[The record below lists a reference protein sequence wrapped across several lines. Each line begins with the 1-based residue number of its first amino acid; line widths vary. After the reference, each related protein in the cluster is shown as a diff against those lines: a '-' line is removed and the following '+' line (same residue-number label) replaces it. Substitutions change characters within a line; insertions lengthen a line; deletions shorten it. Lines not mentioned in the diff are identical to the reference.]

1 MPGKTFKTSKRF
13 LLLNFSVK
21 IIYCLSDLENIPV
34 FFKPLP
40 YLKGRELCKISA
52 EENVQNFLS
61 KFNLNSQF

>member
-21 IIYCLSDLENIPV
+21 IIYCLSDLEYFPV

-40 YLKGRELCKISA
+40 YLKGRNLCKISA
-52 EENVQNFLS
+52 EENVQNFL
-61 KFNLNSQF
+61 